1 MGCSVPDT
9 PETSR
14 IKNQFLIVATL
25 NYGGILTSPFQ
36 FFSDDKVNQSE
47 MSLVFKSL
55 IPQYFKDFD

>member
-1 MGCSVPDT
+1 MGCSIPDA

-36 FFSDDKVNQSE
+36 FFSDDKVN
-47 MSLVFKSL
+47 
-55 IPQYFKDFD
+55 